1 MASKALHKLSRDAIV
16 DLAVQWTTSTYPYL
30 AENRGFDE
38 AEEEDYLH
46 TPAGDIE
53 ALGAFWKNLR
63 TTPDDFS
70 KRDVIDRIVDGDWR
84 RGLTLQQYAMIDMAH
99 LEAND
104 TALRWSA
111 LKLVP
116 LEPEESKQIAQDEGD
131 RGIKR
136 RKLSHDTSEP
146 DYPHISAATFLASLR
161 SEISP
166 LVKAHY
172 HLHRLPA
179 PDDMSIIRLHIS
191 PGSAFTARHSRI
203 PRRARHATDCGRVMY
218 IALPGGCPYIY
229 VSVSGSK
236 GSPRQHKGM
245 RDSSG
250 RMAAKLDLAA
260 TKRIILE
267 AIPKALSRAQQRW
280 ALEPTK
286 LTTRSLRTIRNLRGN
301 GRPGTGGGAYSVY
314 YQDGQPESQDSTG
327 AVPTETSRCEANS
340 GDVEIRFGPEINSQ
354 HCGLDHFHVT
364 IQNAK
369 TNTVDPDSR
378 SAHDGS
384 AQVNLN
390 FSGSDVFH
398 GLRQVAMLGSGYMNL
413 TKVPCWMTGE
423 MGVSSFK
430 V

>member
-16 DLAVQWTTSTYPYL
+16 DLAIQWTTSTNPYL
-30 AENRGFDE
+30 AGNRGFDE

-46 TPAGDIE
+46 APAEDIG
-53 ALGAFWKNLR
+53 ALNDFWKNLK
-63 TTPDDFS
+63 TTPDELS

-116 LEPEESKQIAQDEGD
+116 LESEEPKHIAHDEGD
-131 RGIKR
+131 RGNKR
-136 RKLSHDTSEP
+136 RKLSHDTSEA
-146 DYPHISAATFLASLR
+146 DYPHISAPTFLASLR

-179 PDDMSIIRLHIS
+179 PDDMSIIRLFIS
-191 PGSAFTARHSRI
+191 TGTAFTPRGARV
-203 PRRARHATDCGRVMY
+203 PRRVRHATDSGRVMY

-236 GSPRQHKGM
+236 SSSRQSKGM

-250 RMAAKLDLAA
+250 KLSAKLDLVA

-267 AIPKALSRAQQRW
+267 AIPKALSRAQHRW

-286 LTTRSLRTIRNLRGN
+286 LTTKSLRTIRNLKGN

-314 YQDGQPESQDSTG
+314 HLDAQVQAEKLTNRVLPQAKSE
-327 AVPTETSRCEANS
+327 
-340 GDVEIRFGPEINSQ
+340 DVEIRFGPENNSQ
-354 HCGLDHFHVT
+354 HCALDHFHVT
-364 IQNAK
+364 IQDARK
-369 TNTVDPDSR
+369 KSVEQDSR
-378 SAHDGS
+378 PAQDES

-390 FSGSDVFH
+390 FSGTDVFH
-398 GLRQVAMLGSGYMNL
+398 GLRQVAMMGSSYMNL
-413 TKVPCWMTGE
+413 SKVPCWMTGE